1 MWAGQRFF
9 ANHKLTAHSMAN
21 QRITT
26 MTDFLLL
33 AFIFLIAGVIAVPI
47 ATRLGLGS
55 VLGYLIAGIVISPVL
70 ALLHVD
76 VISIQH
82 FAEFGVVMMLFL
94 VGLELEPK
102 RLWAMR
108 GKLVGLGGGQI
119 GLTAAAVMGIGL
131 LFGLG
136 WTVALAVGLIAALSS
151 TAIVLQ
157 TLNEKGLMK
166 SGGGQS
172 SFSVLL
178 AQDIAVIPML
188 ALMPLLAMP
197 ELMDMAGDLAHATAD
212 DHGEAAGDHGS
223 GMSLVAGLNGW
234 QTALVNIVAI
244 AAVVGAGSYLTR
256 PIFRFIAGANLREL
270 FTATALMM
278 VIGIALLMSLVGLSP
293 ALGTF
298 LAGVVLANSEYR
310 HELESDIDPFKGL
323 LLGLFFMTVG
333 AAINFGLLADN
344 LLLILGLTVLLIA
357 VKAGVLAVLAIVF
370 KLRGADRWLLALSL
384 AQAGE
389 FGFVL
394 LSFSVSSMILP
405 QMLADQLLLVVAL
418 SMMLTPLL
426 FIFYDRVIV
435 PRYAVVENGEA
446 DDIEEQGQVLIA
458 GGGRIGGMV
467 RRILNAAGYNLTVI
481 DYNAQHL
488 DNMRRFGARIYYG
501 DATRPDM
508 LQAAGL
514 QHCKVFVAA
523 IDDKEK
529 LTELVHYVHTTAPH
543 VHIIARAIDRHHVYE
558 LWAAGCRD
566 IIRETYDSSLRMG
579 RSALEALDIPKDRA
593 VMMVDAF
600 NRADRASMIRLADA
614 YDPNIPVME
623 NEAYIARVQ
632 EILGPREVA
641 MNAEMMHI
649 LETGEMP
656 DEDEFI
662 AGPSG

>member
-1 MWAGQRFF
+1 
-9 ANHKLTAHSMAN
+9 
-21 QRITT
+21 

-33 AFIFLIAGVIAVPI
+33 AFIFLIAGVVAVPI

-70 ALLHVD
+70 AVLNVD

-108 GKLVGLGGGQI
+108 GQLIGLGGGQV
-119 GLTAAAVMGIGL
+119 GLTAAAIMALGMV
-131 LFGLG
+131 FGLG

-166 SGGGQS
+166 SDGGQS
-172 SFSVLL
+172 SFAVLL

-188 ALMPLLAMP
+188 ALMPLMAMP
-197 ELMDMAGDLAHATAD
+197 ELLDLAGDVAHAAD
-212 DHGEAAGDHGS
+212 DHGGGEHAAQ
-223 GMSLVAGLNGW
+223 MSLVAGLNGW
-234 QTALVNIVAI
+234 QTALVNVVAI
-244 AAVVGAGSYLTR
+244 AAVVGVGSFLTR

-310 HELESDIDPFKGL
+310 HELESDIDPLKGL

-333 AAINFGLLADN
+333 AAINFTLLADN
-344 LLLILGLTVLLIA
+344 LVLILGLTALLIG
-357 VKAGVLAVLAIVF
+357 VKAGVLGILAVVF

-394 LSFSVSSMILP
+394 LSFSVSNAILP
-405 QMLADQLLLVVAL
+405 QLLADKLLLVVAI

-435 PRYAVVENGEA
+435 PRYTVTADDEA
-446 DDIEEQGQVLIA
+446 DEIEEQGEVIIA
-458 GGGRIGGMV
+458 GAGRIGGLV
-467 RRILNAAGYNLTVI
+467 RRILSAAGYTLTVI

-488 DNMRRFGARIYYG
+488 ENMRRFGARIYYG
-501 DATRPDM
+501 DATRPDL

-514 QHCKVFVAA
+514 QRAKVFVAA
-523 IDDKEK
+523 IDDREK
-529 LTELVHYVHTTAPH
+529 LTELVRYVHTTAPH
-543 VHIIARAIDRHHVYE
+543 VHIIARAVDRHHVYE
-558 LWAAGCRD
+558 LWAVGCRD
-566 IIRETYDSSLRMG
+566 IIRENYDSSLRMG
-579 RSALEALDIPKDRA
+579 RSALEALNIPKDRA
-593 VMMVDAF
+593 QMMVDAF
-600 NRADRASMIRLADA
+600 NRADRSSMISLADA

-623 NEAYIARVQ
+623 NAAYIARVQ

-641 MNAEMMHI
+641 MNAEMMQI
-649 LETGEMP
+649 LETGEMREEEHP
-656 DEDEFI
+656 MD
-662 AGPSG
+662 GPSG

>member
-1 MWAGQRFF
+1 
-9 ANHKLTAHSMAN
+9 
-21 QRITT
+21 

-70 ALLHVD
+70 ALLDVD

-108 GKLVGLGGGQI
+108 GQLIGLGGGQV
-119 GLTAAAVMGIGL
+119 GLTAAAIMALGMM
-131 LFGLG
+131 FGLG

-166 SGGGQS
+166 SDGGQS
-172 SFSVLL
+172 SFAVLL

-188 ALMPLLAMP
+188 ALMPLMAMP
-197 ELMDMAGDLAHATAD
+197 ELLDIVGDVAHGGD
-212 DHGEAAGDHGS
+212 DHGGGDHAAQ
-223 GMSLVAGLNGW
+223 MSLVAGLNGW
-234 QTALVNIVAI
+234 QTALVNVVAI
-244 AAVVGAGSYLTR
+244 AAVVGVGSFLIR

-333 AAINFGLLADN
+333 AAIDFALLGDN
-344 LLLILGLTVLLIA
+344 LLLILGLTLLLIG
-357 VKAGVLAVLAIVF
+357 VKAGVLMILAVIF
-370 KLRGADRWLLALSL
+370 KIRGADRWLLALSL

-394 LSFSVSSMILP
+394 LSFSVTNLILP
-405 QMLADQLLLVVAL
+405 QVLADKLLIVVAI

-435 PRYAVVENGEA
+435 PRYTVTADDEA
-446 DDIEEQGQVLIA
+446 DDIEEQGEVIIA
-458 GGGRIGGMV
+458 GAGRIGGLV
-467 RRILNAAGYNLTVI
+467 RRILSAAGYTLTVI

-488 DNMRRFGARIYYG
+488 ENMRRFGARIYYG
-501 DATRPDM
+501 DATRPDL

-514 QHCKVFVAA
+514 QRAKVFVAA
-523 IDDKEK
+523 IDDREK
-529 LTELVHYVHTTAPH
+529 LTELVRYVHTTAPH
-543 VHIIARAIDRHHVYE
+543 VHIVARAVDRHHVYE
-558 LWAAGCRD
+558 LWAVGCRD
-566 IIRETYDSSLRMG
+566 IIRENYDSSLRMG
-579 RSALEALDIPKDRA
+579 RSALEALNIPKDRA
-593 VMMVDAF
+593 QMMVDVF
-600 NRADRASMIRLADA
+600 NRADRSSMISLADA
-614 YDPNIPVME
+614 YNPNIPVME
-623 NEAYIARVQ
+623 NTAYIARVQ

-641 MNAEMMHI
+641 MNAEMMEI

-656 DEDEFI
+656 EEEPPED
-662 AGPSG
+662 GPSG

>member
-1 MWAGQRFF
+1 
-9 ANHKLTAHSMAN
+9 
-21 QRITT
+21 

-33 AFIFLIAGVIAVPI
+33 AFVFLIAGVIAVPI

-55 VLGYLIAGIVISPVL
+55 VLGYLIAGIVISPIL
-70 ALLHVD
+70 SLLNVD

-102 RLWAMR
+102 RLWEMR
-108 GKLVGLGGGQI
+108 GRLLGLGGGQI
-119 GLTAAAVMGIGL
+119 GITAAVVMGIGL

-166 SGGGQS
+166 SDGGQA

-197 ELMDMAGDLAHATAD
+197 ELMDIASDVAHGADTAHAVETAG
-212 DHGEAAGDHGS
+212 HGEEAHHGDGDDHGS
-223 GMSLVAGLNGW
+223 GMSLVAGLTGW

-244 AAVVGAGSYLTR
+244 AAVVGAGSFLTR
-256 PIFRFIAGANLREL
+256 PIFRFIAAANLREL

-278 VIGIALLMSLVGLSP
+278 VIGIALLMTLVGLSP

-344 LLLILGLTVLLIA
+344 LMLILGLTILLIA
-357 VKAGVLAVLAIVF
+357 IKAAVLAVLAIVF
-370 KLRGADRWLLALSL
+370 RLRGADRWLLALSL

-394 LSFSVSSMILP
+394 LSFSVSNAILP
-405 QMLADQLLLVVAL
+405 QMLADQLLLVVAI

-426 FIFYDRVIV
+426 FIFFDRVIV
-435 PRYAVVENGEA
+435 PRHHSSEAGEA
-446 DDIEEQGQVLIA
+446 DDIEEQGDVIIA
-458 GGGRIGGMV
+458 GGGRIGGLV
-467 RRILNAAGYNLTVI
+467 RRILSAAGFNLTVI

-488 DNMRRFGARIYYG
+488 ENMRRFGARIYYG
-501 DATRPDM
+501 DATRPD
-508 LQAAGL
+508 LLHAAGL
-514 QHCKVFVAA
+514 HNAKIFVAA

-543 VHIIARAIDRHHVYE
+543 VHIVARAVDRHHVYE

-579 RSALEALDIPKDRA
+579 RSALEALDVPKDRA
-593 VMMVDAF
+593 QMMVDAF
-600 NRADRASMIRLADA
+600 NRADRASMISLADA
-614 YDPNIPVME
+614 YDPDVPVME

-632 EILGPREVA
+632 EILGPREQA

-656 DEDEFI
+656 EEDEFYE
-662 AGPSG
+662 GPTG

>member
-1 MWAGQRFF
+1 
-9 ANHKLTAHSMAN
+9 
-21 QRITT
+21 

-33 AFIFLIAGVIAVPI
+33 AFVFLIAGVISVPI
-47 ATRLGLGS
+47 ASRLGLGS
-55 VLGYLIAGIVISPVL
+55 VLGYLIAGIVISPIL
-70 ALLHVD
+70 ALLDVD

-94 VGLELEPK
+94 VGLELEPR
-102 RLWAMR
+102 RLWEMR
-108 GKLVGLGGGQI
+108 GRLIGLGGGQI
-119 GLTAAAVMGIGL
+119 GITTVVVMGIGL
-131 LFGLG
+131 LFGLP
-136 WTVALAVGLIAALSS
+136 WNMAIAVGLIAALSS

-157 TLNEKGLMK
+157 TLNEKGLMQ

-197 ELMDMAGDLAHATAD
+197 ELLEFAGDASHGAGDAHGADSHGAADSHGEDHGD
-212 DHGEAAGDHGS
+212 DHGDGHGDDHGA
-223 GMSLVAGLNGW
+223 GISLVAGLSGW
-234 QTALVNIVAI
+234 QTAIVNILAI

-333 AAINFGLLADN
+333 AAINFGLLAEN
-344 LLLILGLTVLLIA
+344 LLLIIGLTILLIA
-357 VKAGVLAVLAIVF
+357 VKAAILVVLAVVF
-370 KLRGADRWLLALSL
+370 RLKGADKWLLALSL

-394 LSFSVSSMILP
+394 LSFSVSNAILP
-405 QMLADQLLLVVAL
+405 QSLADLLLLVVAI

-435 PRYAVVENGEA
+435 PRYNVSDAGEA
-446 DDIEEQGQVLIA
+446 DTIEEQGEVIIA
-458 GGGRIGGMV
+458 GAGRIGGIV
-467 RRILNAAGYNLTVI
+467 RRILSAAGYSMTVI

-488 DNMRRFGARIYYG
+488 ENMRRFGARLYYG
-501 DATRPDM
+501 DATRPD
-508 LQAAGL
+508 LLHAAGL
-514 QHCKVFVAA
+514 HKAKVIVIA
-523 IDDKEK
+523 IDERDKI
-529 LTELVHYVHTTAPH
+529 TEMVHYVHKNAPE
-543 VHIIARAIDRHHVYE
+543 VHIIARAVDRHHVYE

-566 IIRETYDSSLRMG
+566 IIRENYDSSLRMG
-579 RSALEALDIPKDRA
+579 RSALEALDIPNDRA
-593 VMMVDAF
+593 QQMVDVF
-600 NRADRASMIRLADA
+600 NRADRASMIELADA
-614 YDPNIPVME
+614 YDLDIPVME
-623 NEAYIARVQ
+623 NEEYIRRVT
-632 EILGPREVA
+632 EILGPREA
-641 MNAEMMHI
+641 QINAQMMHI

-656 DEDEFI
+656 EADAFADAFEK
-662 AGPSG
+662 SST

>member
-1 MWAGQRFF
+1 M
-9 ANHKLTAHSMAN
+9 
-21 QRITT
+21 I
-26 MTDFLLL
+26 DFLLL
-33 AFIFLIAGVIAVPI
+33 AFIFLIAGVVAVPI

-55 VLGYLIAGIVISPVL
+55 VLGYLIAGVVISPML
-70 ALLHVD
+70 ALLNVD

-102 RLWAMR
+102 RLWEMR
-108 GKLVGLGGGQI
+108 GRLLGLGGGQI
-119 GLTAAAVMGIGL
+119 GLTAAAVMGIGIV
-131 LFGLG
+131 FGLS
-136 WTVALAVGLIAALSS
+136 WTIALAVGLIAALSS

-166 SGGGQS
+166 SDGGQS

-197 ELMDMAGDLAHATAD
+197 ELMDLAGGVAYDA
-212 DHGEAAGDHGS
+212 EAAVEAGGEKEDYGPA
-223 GMSLVAGLNGW
+223 MSLVAGLNGW
-234 QTALVNIVAI
+234 QTALVNVVAI
-244 AAVVGAGSYLTR
+244 AAVVGAGSFLTR
-256 PIFRFIAGANLREL
+256 PIFRFIAAANLREL

-333 AAINFGLLADN
+333 AAINFGLLAEN
-344 LLLILGLTVLLIA
+344 MALILGLTVVLIA
-357 VKAGVLAVLAIVF
+357 VKAGVLAVLAMVF

-394 LSFSVSSMILP
+394 LSFSVTNMILP
-405 QMLADQLLLVVAL
+405 QMLADQLLLVVAI

-435 PRYAVVENGEA
+435 PRYAAADTGEA
-446 DDIEEQGQVLIA
+446 DEIEEQGEVIIA
-458 GGGRIGGMV
+458 GGGRIGGLV
-467 RRILNAAGYNLTVI
+467 RRILSAAGYNLTVI

-488 DNMRRFGARIYYG
+488 ENMRQFGARIYYG
-501 DATRPDM
+501 DATRPD
-508 LQAAGL
+508 LLHAAGL
-514 QHCKVFVAA
+514 HNAKVFVAA
-523 IDDKEK
+523 IDDKDK

-543 VHIIARAIDRHHVYE
+543 VHIIARAVDRHHVYE

-566 IIRETYDSSLRMG
+566 IIRENYDSSLRMG
-579 RSALEALDIPKDRA
+579 RSALEAMHVPKDRA
-593 VMMVDAF
+593 QLMVDAF
-600 NRADRASMIRLADA
+600 NRHDRDSMITLADA
-614 YDPNIPVME
+614 YDPNIPVMQ
-623 NEAYIARVQ
+623 NEEYVRRVK
-632 EILGPREVA
+632 ELLGPREA
-641 MNAEMMHI
+641 QLNGEMMHI

-656 DEDEFI
+656 EEDAFLKDP
-662 AGPSG
+662 AG

>member
-1 MWAGQRFF
+1 
-9 ANHKLTAHSMAN
+9 
-21 QRITT
+21 

-33 AFIFLIAGVIAVPI
+33 AFIFLIAGVVAVPI

-108 GKLVGLGGGQI
+108 GQLIGLGGGQV
-119 GLTAAAVMGIGL
+119 GLTAAAVMALGI
-131 LFGLG
+131 LFGLT
-136 WTVALAVGLIAALSS
+136 WSVALAVGLIAALSS

-166 SGGGQS
+166 SDGGQS

-178 AQDIAVIPML
+178 AQDISVIPML

-197 ELMDMAGDLAHATAD
+197 ELLDLAHGAAE
-212 DHGEAAGDHGS
+212 DHSGGGDHGT
-223 GMSLVAGLNGW
+223 GISLVAGLNGW

-244 AAVVGAGSYLTR
+244 AAVVGAGSFLTR

-357 VKAGVLAVLAIVF
+357 VKAVVLAVLAVVF

-394 LSFSVSSMILP
+394 LSFSVTSAILP

-435 PRYAVVENGEA
+435 PRYTAADAREA
-446 DDIEEQGQVLIA
+446 DTIEEQGEVIIA
-458 GGGRIGGMV
+458 GGGRIGGLV
-467 RRILNAAGYNLTVI
+467 RRILSAAGYNLTVI

-488 DNMRRFGARIYYG
+488 ENMRRFGARIYYG
-501 DATRPDM
+501 DATRPD
-508 LQAAGL
+508 LLHAAGL
-514 QHCKVFVAA
+514 HHAKVFVAA
-523 IDDKEK
+523 IDDREK
-529 LTELVHYVHTTAPH
+529 LTALVCYVKTTAPH
-543 VHIIARAIDRHHVYE
+543 VHIIARAVDRHHVYE

-566 IIRETYDSSLRMG
+566 IIRENYDSALRMG
-579 RSALEALDIPKDRA
+579 RSSLEALNIPKDRA
-593 VMMVDAF
+593 QMMVDAF
-600 NRADRASMIRLADA
+600 NRGDRASMISLADV

-632 EILGPREVA
+632 EILGPREVQLHA
-641 MNAEMMHI
+641 QMMHI

-656 DEDEFI
+656 EEEAFGPAP
-662 AGPSG
+662 AG